1 MGIMAGRK
9 TEKGEFYVKADVL
22 REFSGESKTAC
33 NSSDAKAIDVTAD
46 VYRAKNLDFNGTW
59 AELSVGG
66 TWKMNADS
74 YLYADFSKG
83 FGGEYKKD
91 WMLNAGACFAF

>member
-1 MGIMAGRK
+1 M
-9 TEKGEFYVKADVL
+9 L
-22 REFSGESKTAC
+22 HEFSGESTTAY
-33 NSSDAKAIDVTAD
+33 NSFKASAIDIDVD
-46 VYRAKNLDFNGTW
+46 VYRAKNLDFKGTW

-91 WMLNAGACFAF
+91 WMLNAGARFAF